1 MANAAVFPVPVC
13 AQPNMS
19 FPVKAAGIA
28 KDLFGSQE
36 HYVLPVQSLKD
47 PQDLVCEFQWL
58 MEQENLIREH
68 LQKTAEIIW
77 I

>member
-1 MANAAVFPVPVC
+1 MPTLVVGY
-13 AQPNMS
+13 S
-19 FPVKAAGIA
+19 VKAAGIA
-28 KDLFGSQE
+28 QDLFGSQE

-47 PQDLVCEFQWL
+47 QQDLVCEFQWL
-58 MEQENLIREH
+58 MEQENSIREH